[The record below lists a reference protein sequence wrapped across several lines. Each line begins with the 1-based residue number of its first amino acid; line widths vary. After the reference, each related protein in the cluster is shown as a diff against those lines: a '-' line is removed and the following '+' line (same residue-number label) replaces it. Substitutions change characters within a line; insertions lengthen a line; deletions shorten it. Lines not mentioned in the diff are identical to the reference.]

1 MLAEAAGIDK
11 IILICGY
18 TDLRCGI
25 DGLLKPGDSVGLG
38 IQRKPHS

>member
-18 TDLRCGI
+18 TDFRCGI
-25 DGLLKPGDSVGLG
+25 DVLA
-38 IQRKPHS
+38 Q